1 LQAPHIFTKGLD
13 IATQLSGDYI
23 NAPPKD
29 GFYPEFGNMV
39 TGEGFISAGPGYR
52 RHFFGDRAFVDG
64 SAAVS
69 VRSYKQAQVRFEA
82 PSLAKDRFTVG
93 SQVKW
98 LDYTQVDFFGIGSN
112 TLQRTHSEYRLKDTD
127 WVGYGA
133 YRPWTW
139 FSVGGNFGWLTR
151 PSILGPEGPLDR

>member
-1 LQAPHIFTKGLD
+1 MEFMRTVCLTLVVLLCGVGVGSAQDSSNNAPDPAADPQTQPGLLQAPHIFTKGLD

-82 PSLAKDRFTVG
+82 PS
-93 SQVKW
+93 
-98 LDYTQVDFFGIGSN
+98 
-112 TLQRTHSEYRLKDTD
+112 
-127 WVGYGA
+127 
-133 YRPWTW
+133 
-139 FSVGGNFGWLTR
+139 
-151 PSILGPEGPLDR
+151 